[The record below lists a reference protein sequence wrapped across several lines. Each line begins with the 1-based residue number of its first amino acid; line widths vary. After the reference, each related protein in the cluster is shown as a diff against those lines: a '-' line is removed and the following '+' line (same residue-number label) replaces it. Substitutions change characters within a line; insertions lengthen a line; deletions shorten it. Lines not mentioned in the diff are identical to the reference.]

1 MKIMKDQILGIYTV
15 RKSGNANSVTIP
27 SGSGFKRGDN
37 VILILKS
44 NGDLEIKKSKPNF
57 WDSLPKISEEEKKQ
71 EIEDLGYN
79 PSEQTPVGKERIED

>member
-1 MKIMKDQILGIYTV
+1 MREQILGNYTV

-27 SGSGFKRGDN
+27 VGSGFKRGDN

-57 WDSLPKISEEEKKQ
+57 WDSLPQISEEEKKQ

-79 PSEQTPVGKERIED
+79 PSEQALVGKESIED